1 MYPADFM
8 LITSPAN
15 QHLRRARGVR
25 DGREPEL
32 IFVEGERLC
41 EECVRSDLQ
50 LVSCF
55 YSPEPTVRTQ
65 AIVERAAAR
74 GCELFEV
81 TAAALDA
88 ISGTV
93 NSQGIIILA
102 SRPTHRLNELLNLAR
117 QQASLLVCLD
127 AVQDPGNAGTI
138 IRTAEAAGAV
148 GVIALQGSVDLF
160 APKVLRSAMGSSF
173 RLPVVAD
180 VAPPDL
186 LAACHEARIQTVAT
200 SGEAGISYDEFNWTG
215 AGVVIF
221 GNEANGISGALTEHC
236 DASVRIPI
244 RPPVNSLNVAASAAV
259 ILFEAERQRRNA
271 R

>member
-1 MYPADFM
+1 M

-25 DGREPEL
+25 DGREPDL
-32 IFVEGERLC
+32 IFVEGERLA
-41 EECVRSDLQ
+41 EECVHSELP

-55 YSPEPTVRTQ
+55 YSPEPTPRAQKIVRQ
-65 AIVERAAAR
+65 AEERE
-74 GCELFEV
+74 CELFEV

-102 SRPTHRLNELLNLAR
+102 SRPGHSLPTMLSQAR
-117 QQASLLVCLD
+117 QQANLIICLD
-127 AVQDPGNAGTI
+127 AVQDPGNAGTM
-138 IRTAEAAGAV
+138 IRTAEAAGAA
-148 GVIALQGSVDLF
+148 GLIALQGSVDLF

-173 RLPVVAD
+173 RLPIVTD
-180 VAPPDL
+180 VSPQDL
-186 LAACHEARIQTVAT
+186 ITV
-200 SGEAGISYDEFNWTG
+200 SREAGIRVIATAGSASVTYDEFNWTE

-221 GNEANGISGALTEHC
+221 GNEANGISGELTDHC
-236 DASVRIPI
+236 DASVSIPI
-244 RPPVNSLNVAASAAV
+244 RQSVNSLNVAASAAV
-259 ILFEAERQRRNA
+259 ILFEAERQRRHQTM